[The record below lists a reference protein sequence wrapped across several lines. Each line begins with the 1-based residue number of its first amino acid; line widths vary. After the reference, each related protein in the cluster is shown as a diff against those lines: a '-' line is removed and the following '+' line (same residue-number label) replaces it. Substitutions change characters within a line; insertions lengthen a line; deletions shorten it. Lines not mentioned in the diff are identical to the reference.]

1 MGIGRRWPPY
11 GSNFTAGATDAI
23 GILVETY
30 NDLEMALQFILLTLM
45 RGDVLMNMVV
55 TEQMSSL
62 AIIEAIKAYVAKS
75 PKQRLIQA
83 SIDFAISSFETCRT
97 NRNSIVHFR
106 MAWRHPAGRKTY
118 VMRVKARGGR
128 FSLTRTLKVTDIRR
142 IADDCHALR
151 VYLDDLS
158 VALDTSFNEKAYIEP
173 KRPNKSEVLAWAK
186 APYL

>member
-1 MGIGRRWPPY
+1 
-11 GSNFTAGATDAI
+11 
-23 GILVETY
+23 
-30 NDLEMALQFILLTLM
+30 M